1 MIPCQHGV
9 MRPHTVNGESL
20 QIWEITANILNK
32 QSGITD
38 KGWYS
43 TFEGGQELT
52 TTQWA
57 YGPD

>member
-1 MIPCQHGV
+1 

-20 QIWEITANILNK
+20 QIWGITANILNK